1 MDATHE
7 AGDRP
12 AGEVPAWV
20 RWARRMQALAQN
32 GLTYARD
39 PYDVERYEALRAL
52 AAEVVASHAAT
63 PRDEVH
69 DLFAADAGY
78 ATPKLDVRG
87 VVFRDDGALLLVR
100 ERSDGGWTLPGGWVD
115 VGESPSEA
123 VEKEVREESGYV
135 VRAAKVLALLDR
147 DRHGHPPHA
156 HHIWK
161 VFIQCSLVGGS
172 AAAPGLE
179 TDRVGFFHAD
189 AVPPLSLT
197 RVVPAQIAR
206 LFEHYAHPDWP
217 TDFD

>member
-1 MDATHE
+1 VEIPPWLH
-7 AGDRP
+7 
-12 AGEVPAWV
+12 
-20 RWARRMQALAQN
+20 WARQMQALAQS

-52 AAEVVASHAAT
+52 AAEVLAAHGGM
-63 PRDEVH
+63 PREAVH
-69 DLFAADAGY
+69 GLFAADRGY

-87 VVFRDDGALLLVR
+87 VVFRDDGALLFVR

-115 VGESPSEA
+115 VGEAPSEA

-135 VRAAKVLALLDR
+135 VRATKLLALLDR

-161 VFIQCSLVGGS
+161 VFIRCSLVGGT
-172 AAAPGLE
+172 AAGPGLE
-179 TDRVGFFHAD
+179 TQGVGFFHAH

-197 RVVPAQIAR
+197 RVVPAEIAR
-206 LFEHYAHPDWP
+206 MFEHYAHPDWP